1 MENKYIL
8 NQFEKD
14 LIHTNIRLAMEDQAE
29 GREEGAIYYYNKK
42 LLVEEVM
49 ELLTPCQ
56 SIVQEVEE
64 HVKSEIWD
72 NDLEEYFCD

>member
-1 MENKYIL
+1 MEKYKL

-29 GREEGAIYYYNKK
+29 GREEGATYYYDKK

-49 ELLTPCQ
+49 ELLTPCN
-56 SIVQEVEE
+56 SIIDVVEE

-72 NDLEEYFCD
+72 NDLEEYFND

>member
-1 MENKYIL
+1 MEKYKL

-14 LIHTNIRLAMEDQAE
+14 LIHTNIRLAMEDQA
-29 GREEGAIYYYNKK
+29 GNRIEGAIYYYDKK

-49 ELLTPCQ
+49 ELLTPCN
-56 SIVQEVEE
+56 SIIDVVEE

-72 NDLEEYFCD
+72 NDLEEYFND

>member
-1 MENKYIL
+1 MEKYKL

-14 LIHTNIRLAMEDQAE
+14 LIHTNIRLAMEGQADK
-29 GREEGAIYYYNKK
+29 REEGTTYYYDKK

-49 ELLTPCQ
+49 ELLSPCQ
-56 SIVQEVEE
+56 SIIQEVEE

-72 NDLEEYFCD
+72 NDLEEYFND

>member
-1 MENKYIL
+1 MEKYKL

-29 GREEGAIYYYNKK
+29 NREEGATYYYDKK

-49 ELLTPCQ
+49 ELLTPCN
-56 SIVQEVEE
+56 SIIDVVEQ

-72 NDLEEYFCD
+72 NDLEEYFND